1 MKSLVMKF
9 ITETGSKVSIN
20 VPKVKENLDETK
32 VKEVMN
38 LIKEKAVFTFKG
50 GDIIALDSAQITETT
65 VSVKVLVPFINL

>member
-65 VSVKVLVPFINL
+65 TTEIAL